1 MPTRNELRK
10 TLTSVTHES
19 YASGVPLAKINYKQ
33 LEADH
38 ILMQAMISYHDLFSI
53 DYFFKYINAST
64 TVINTSNVKSMMR
77 QAWHD
82 HKGSAAEWDVYCDIN
97 TMLGSS
103 TAIGRRQ
110 LTSML
115 LDIMRGVLHA

>member
-1 MPTRNELRK
+1 
-10 TLTSVTHES
+10 
-19 YASGVPLAKINYKQ
+19 
-33 LEADH
+33 
-38 ILMQAMISYHDLFSI
+38 MQAMISYHDLFSI
-53 DYFFKYINAST
+53 DHFFKYINAST
-64 TVINTSNVKSMMR
+64 TVINANNVKSMMR